1 MPKDVVAKPVARP
14 RPRSVIP
21 AAVPASYTGDAS
33 GFEEARE
40 LSVMSGLDKPIA
52 PPIGG
57 RVHDI
62 RKSRGLTLDE
72 LARQSG
78 VSKSMLS
85 QIERG
90 RVNPTYATLWS
101 ITQALDIEISQLIE
115 QAATSTESKGR
126 IEHVK
131 PYACPTI
138 RSADG
143 KCSARIL
150 SPIHAG
156 LPFEWYEFLL
166 EPGGT
171 IMAEAHGHGA
181 WEHMTVVDNQVK
193 VKIGTGYYE
202 LAEGETIRYSA
213 EQSHGVMNPTK
224 KPSRCLL
231 VVVSLDEL
239 RRLGWGS
246 LPKRYTGGSNS
257 HAD

>member
-1 MPKDVVAKPVARP
+1 
-14 RPRSVIP
+14 
-21 AAVPASYTGDAS
+21 
-33 GFEEARE
+33 
-40 LSVMSGLDKPIA
+40 MSGLDKPIA

-57 RVHDI
+57 RIHEI
-62 RKSRGLTLDE
+62 RKGRSLTLDE

-90 RVNPTYATLWS
+90 KVNPTYATLWS
-101 ITQALDIEISQLIE
+101 ITQALDVEISQLIE
-115 QAATSTESKGR
+115 QAASTSESKGR

-156 LPFEWYEFLL
+156 LPFEWYDFLL
-166 EPGGT
+166 EPGGA

-181 WEHMTVVDNQVK
+181 WEHNTVIQGSIK
-193 VKIGTGYYE
+193 VKIGSGFYD

-213 EQSHGVMNPTK
+213 EQPHGVMNPTK
-224 KPSRCLL
+224 KLARCLL
-231 VVVSLDEL
+231 VVISLDEL
-239 RRLGWGS
+239 RRLGWGR
-246 LPKRYTGGSNS
+246 LPQRYSGPNS
-257 HAD
+257 HGD

>member
-1 MPKDVVAKPVARP
+1 MAQDSERSSGAR
-14 RPRSVIP
+14 R
-21 AAVPASYTGDAS
+21 AVPAARAASYSAVKAAPA
-33 GFEEARE
+33 EAPRPI
-40 LSVMSGLDKPIA
+40 MSGLDKPIA

-57 RVHDI
+57 RIHEI
-62 RKSRGLTLDE
+62 RKSRALTLDE

-90 RVNPTYATLWS
+90 KVNPTYATLWG
-101 ITQALDIEISQLIE
+101 ITQALDIDISQLIE
-115 QAATSTESKGR
+115 QAATSGESKGR

-131 PYACPTI
+131 PYAVPTI

-143 KCSARIL
+143 KCMARIL

-181 WEHMTVVDNQVK
+181 WEHTTVFDGSVK
-193 VKIGTGYYE
+193 VKIGNSWYD

-213 EQSHGVMNPTK
+213 EQPHGVLNPTK
-224 KPSRCLL
+224 KFARCML
-231 VVVSLDEL
+231 VVISLDEM
-239 RRLGWGS
+239 RRLGWGR
-246 LPKRYTGGSNS
+246 LPKRYSGGNS
-257 HAD
+257 HGD